1 MADDR
6 NDGGDRTHD
15 RPPRDRNDYRD
26 SRAGGRDRATD
37 DRRNRSRSPRRDRG
51 PPRGGAPRG
60 GGGYRNRSPAGR
72 GGNRDRRD
80 ARDRDGDRGHDRD
93 REPRDFRS
101 NRGGPPPTGPRGAP
115 SGPKHNFNPPTGPR
129 AAAAAASPGSDH
141 DVHMEEQPQRARPEG
156 MDDETWEMAQV
167 MGFARFKSTKN
178 TKVPGNDK
186 NYGVRR
192 DKKMEAR
199 QYMNRQGGFNRP
211 LSPSRG

>member
-6 NDGGDRTHD
+6 RDGGDRTRD
-15 RPPRDRNDYRD
+15 RPPRDRNDHRD
-26 SRAGGRDRATD
+26 SRAGGRDR
-37 DRRNRSRSPRRDRG
+37 SRSPRRDRG
-51 PPRGGAPRG
+51 APR
-60 GGGYRNRSPAGR
+60 GGYRNRSPPGR
-72 GGNRDRRD
+72 GG
-80 ARDRDGDRGHDRD
+80 DRDKRDTRD

-101 NRGGPPPTGPRGAP
+101 NRGGPPTGPRGAP
-115 SGPKHNFNPPTGPR
+115 AGPKRDFNPPTGPR
-129 AAAAAASPGSDH
+129 AAASPGPDQ
-141 DVHMEEQPQRARPEG
+141 DVHMEEQPQRARPEN